1 MRLSLAVAFLVSLA
15 VFLTPSADAAYKAIK
30 VKNGG
35 TITGSVIWGGGIPK
49 VPSFPVLKNTEVCDA
64 GKTGKKASPRLL
76 IHSQSKGVKN
86 TVVYLADIRQGRKL
100 VRPKKPVLLDQ
111 KNCEYT
117 PHVLIV
123 PRRAKLAMTTG
134 DEVLHNIHMFG
145 KASYNLPFP
154 RKGLTIKRR
163 LKRAGIIWMRCDA
176 GHAWMSAYIWVVN
189 HPYYALTDAEG
200 RFTIKGVPPGK
211 YTLKAWHEGW
221 KITKAL
227 KKDGKPAFYEYA
239 APVEIAKQVTVS
251 SAGSV
256 SVKFEFKEK

>member
-15 VFLTPSADAAYKAIK
+15 VFLIPPANAAYKAIK

-35 TITGSVIWGGGIPK
+35 TITGSVVWSGGIPK
-49 VPSFPVLKNTEVCDA
+49 VPPFPVLKNPEVCDV
-64 GKTGKKASPRLL
+64 GKTGKKDSPRLL

-86 TVVYLADIRQGRKL
+86 TVVYLADIQQGRKL
-100 VRPKKPVLLDQ
+100 VRPKNPILLKQ
-111 KNCEYT
+111 KNCEYE

-123 PRRAKLAMTTG
+123 PRRAKLAMSTG
-134 DEVLHNIHMFG
+134 DGVLHNIHMFG
-145 KASYNLPFP
+145 SASYNLPFP
-154 RKGLTIKRR
+154 RKGLVIKRR
-163 LKRAGIIWMRCDA
+163 LKRAGLIRLRCDA
-176 GHAWMSAYIWVVN
+176 GHAWMSAYIWVIN

-221 KITKAL
+221 NVTKTVE
-227 KKDGKPAFYEYA
+227 KDGKPVFYEYA
-239 APVEIAKQVTVS
+239 APVEVAKQVTVS

-256 SVKFEFKEK
+256 TVKFELKEK